1 MYFVGVKAKMPGGG
15 KDFLTVVLRVSV
27 KFVVIIPV
35 SYIVY
40 NKKYFSNKKLRKRSH
55 NYICNSSA
63 HLVHIIVE
71 TPYICFIVL

>member
-40 NKKYFSNKKLRKRSH
+40 NKKLRKRFH
-55 NYICNSSA
+55 KYICNSSA
-63 HLVHIIVE
+63 HLVHTIVE

>member
-40 NKKYFSNKKLRKRSH
+40 NKMLRKRFH
-55 NYICNSSA
+55 KYICNSSA
-63 HLVHIIVE
+63 HLVHTIVE